1 MASVAIL
8 LPPLVV
14 LVGTA
19 IAVLVE
25 PGKAGVAN
33 PGAHGFSEILY
44 GFSAGNNNGQP
55 SPGFRPTRR
64 STTPRSGSRCCSRAA
79 GC

>member
-1 MASVAIL
+1 MKMASIAIL

-33 PGAHGFSEILY
+33 PGAHGFSE
-44 GFSAGNNNGQP
+44 SCTRSPRPATTTAAP
-55 SPGFRPTRR
+55 SP
-64 STTPRSGSRCCSRAA
+64 A
-79 GC
+79 